1 MIFCKHLK
9 YVVTGFAL
17 CLFSFNAHS
26 QSLIRLKGE
35 GTDFIEHQQYAKAL
49 DLLQLYWAE
58 KQGEWEVARD
68 IGICHYH
75 LGHSTEALQYLEF
88 LLSNKEMSEDPM
100 SIYYLAL
107 AYHGKNRFNEA
118 ANFYKLF
125 LKSVKKDHP
134 RYRFVIDQIKRCG
147 TALSSGYPQNPAIVD
162 NLGDVVNSA
171 GDELAPILSPNHQE
185 RLYFSS
191 ARQGNVGA
199 LRDISGLKDDKYGS
213 YCSDMFLTKLE
224 KGAWTTPAAFNNL
237 LNSPRHDVLLDING
251 NGQVL
256 FYFKGFTLFSGQML
270 TDTFKRVEE
279 RSLFSARFDG
289 PVMMEEGDRT
299 PFFFNDTLLLFSSM
313 RAGGYGG
320 FDLYATNFSYGT
332 WSQPVNLGPVIN
344 SVYDEISP
352 FLSKDG
358 NTLYFSTNHTGSI
371 GGLDVFMSQFNDAGM
386 TWSEPTTLGMPINSA
401 QDDLYFRLSKDGSL
415 AYFSSDRMDGFGQQ
429 DIYEAIFPSARP
441 EQQTESEPIT
451 FFEKIRS
458 VEERTALNE
467 TGITLQDTLS
477 AAVVVLDKPDISS
490 LSYTDDNDLLGV
502 LNIQYINQWINV
514 LKKYPEVRLI
524 LNGHAEASEKP
535 HIDLY
540 FTIKR
545 VEKVAAYMTSNGI
558 DADRLLLRSF
568 GGNFP
573 VSKTV
578 LDNVPYP
585 AGNRFNR
592 RIEPNFVTGS
602 APVSANYLSIM
613 VPAFLKDPS
622 GSNFNTMM
630 EGLTYKVQIMSIK
643 RMLDNGPILTYPNA
657 SIETSPNYGTYIYTL
672 GFYSDFASAEAM
684 RTNLLKEGVTD
695 AFVVAYVKG
704 VRINSEE
711 AKKWATAYPDLNLYL
726 NAKKSK

>member
-1 MIFCKHLK
+1 M
-9 YVVTGFAL
+9 VTGIVC
-17 CLFSFNAHS
+17 CLFSFNTYA

-49 DLLQLYWAE
+49 ALLKQYWAE
-58 KQGEWEVARD
+58 KQGEWEIARD
-68 IGICHYH
+68 IGLCHYH
-75 LGHSTEALQYLEF
+75 LGHSAEALQYLEV

-107 AYHGKNRFNEA
+107 TYHGLHRFSDA

-125 LKSVKKDHP
+125 LKTVKKDHP

-147 TALSSGYPQNPAIVD
+147 TALGSGYPQHPAIVD
-162 NLGDVVNSA
+162 NLGDIVNSE
-171 GDELAPILSPNHQE
+171 GDDLSPILSPNHQE

-191 ARQGNVGA
+191 SRQGNVGA
-199 LRDISGLKDDKYGS
+199 LRDINGLKDDKYGS
-213 YCSDMFLTKLE
+213 YCSDMFVTKLE
-224 KGAWTTPAAFNNL
+224 KGEWTPPLAFNNL

-299 PFFFNDTLLLFSSM
+299 PFFFNDTLLIFSSM
-313 RAGGYGG
+313 RAGGFGG
-320 FDLYATNFSYGT
+320 FDLYASYFSYGY
-332 WSQPVNLGPVIN
+332 WSNPVNLGPVIN
-344 SVYDEISP
+344 SSYDEVSP

-358 NTLYFSTNHTGSI
+358 NTMYFSSNNTGSI
-371 GGLDVFMSQFNDAGM
+371 GGFDIFFSKFNDVSL
-386 TWSEPTTLGMPINSA
+386 TWSDPLTMGMPINSA
-401 QDDLYFRLSKDGSL
+401 HDDLYFRLSKDGSL
-415 AYFSSDRMDGFGQQ
+415 AYYSSNRMNGFGQH
-429 DIYEAIFPSARP
+429 DIYEAIFPTART
-441 EQQTESEPIT
+441 EQLTESDAIT
-451 FFEKIRS
+451 FVDKIRRA
-458 VEERTALNE
+458 EENTLLTE
-467 TGITLQDTLS
+467 MKTPLQDTVIT
-477 AAVVVLDKPDISS
+477 VVVPLEKPDISS
-490 LSYTDDNDLLGV
+490 LTYTDDNDLLGV
-502 LNIQYINQWINV
+502 LNIQYVNQWINL
-514 LKKYPEVRLI
+514 LKKYPEVKLI
-524 LNGHAEASEKP
+524 LNGHSEESEKP

-545 VEKVAAYMTSNGI
+545 VEKVAAYMTANGI
-558 DADRLLLRSF
+558 DPDRLMLRSH

-578 LDNVPYP
+578 LENVPYP

-592 RIEPNFVTGS
+592 RIEPCFVTGS
-602 APVSANYLSIM
+602 APVQANYLSIL

-630 EGLTYKVQIMSIK
+630 DGLTYKVQIMSIK
-643 RMLDNGPILTYPNA
+643 RMLDNGPILSYPNA
-657 SIETSPNYGTYIYTL
+657 AIETSPNLGTYIYTL
-672 GFYSDFASAEAM
+672 GLYSDFASAEAM
-684 RTNLLKEGVTD
+684 RTSLLKEGVTE

-711 AKKWATAYPDLNLYL
+711 AKKWASAYPDLNLYL